1 MKEIIEKA
9 FESMHE
15 LADAPNLTT
24 IKEAVDETLHQLD
37 TGALRI
43 AAPSAAG
50 WIVNCLLYTSPSP
63 RDRG

>member
-24 IKEAVDETLHQLD
+24 IKEAVDETLNQLD

-43 AAPSAAG
+43 ATP
-50 WIVNCLLYTSPSP
+50 LLMV
-63 RDRG
+63 G